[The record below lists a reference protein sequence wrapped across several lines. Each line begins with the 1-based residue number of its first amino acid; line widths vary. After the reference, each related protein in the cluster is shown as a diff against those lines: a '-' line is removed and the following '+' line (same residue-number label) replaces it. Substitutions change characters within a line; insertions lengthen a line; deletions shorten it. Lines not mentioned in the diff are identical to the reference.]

1 MLVVALCVHAQ
12 VPSADKR
19 DNPILATQASPGMG
33 KSSFIDLLCSL
44 TIDQVRALSPV
55 GASDD
60 FCHSVSDSQRVVV
73 DYNGNQSV
81 VPGLDVAHPETGLA
95 LRILHSYG
103 ASAGVLRPPRD
114 FDFRFCNFHRCVFY
128 CSQVLCRARDALERF
143 SRTLLHPRAERLV
156 SEHFNRHRIDYMSPS

>member
-1 MLVVALCVHAQ
+1 MLVVAFYVHAQ

-19 DNPILATQASPGMG
+19 DNPILTTQASPGMG

-73 DYNGNQSV
+73 DYRGNQDV

-103 ASAGVLRPPRD
+103 ASAVVLRPPRD
-114 FDFRFCNFHRCVFY
+114 FDLPIMQLTSLCFLFFTGTLQGARCLGKIFSDTFSFSSRASRF
-128 CSQVLCRARDALERF
+128 
-143 SRTLLHPRAERLV
+143 
-156 SEHFNRHRIDYMSPS
+156 